1 MAEGARA
8 AVVLGSGGA
17 RGYAHIGVIEVL
29 RERGFDI
36 ALYDYV
42 EHTLSTGGD
51 AQAAAYVELQVGDK
65 RLWGVG
71 IDADISTASL
81 KAVVSAVNR
90 AVRLDAGTREL
101 AAV

>member
-1 MAEGARA
+1 MG
-8 AVVLGSGGA
+8 VGSGPIA
-17 RGYAHIGVIEVL
+17 AFIGIMAKQGHEI
-29 RERGFDI
+29 R
-36 ALYDYV
+36 LYDYV
-42 EHTLSTGGD
+42 EHTLSASGD

-90 AVRLDAGTREL
+90 AVRAETQTPAHEL
-101 AAV
+101 VEA